1 MENIMDDAV
10 KAVLKEYDARNVKER
25 AAMADLVAGRGN
37 FNRDEFL
44 LAVGPE
50 SGALLRTLAVGAG
63 AMHILELGTSY
74 GYSTMWLAVAAKETG
89 GKVTTCDVAPA
100 KQEYAKAQ
108 LTRAGLAEY
117 VTFRAGDALQ
127 TIPTLPDGIDFVL
140 VDLWKDLYVP
150 CLKAFLPKLK
160 PGAILVAD
168 NMLQPP
174 QAKQDAL
181 AYRRAVR
188 AVPGMSSVLLSVGSG
203 LEVSRL
209 KGPLDA
215 ELGQ

>member
-10 KAVLKEYDARNVKER
+10 TTVLKEYDARNLKER
-25 AAMADLVAGRGN
+25 AMMAELMRTGGRIN
-37 FNRDEFL
+37 VDEML

-50 SGALLRTLAVGAG
+50 SGALLKTLAQGAG
-63 AMHILELGTSY
+63 ATHILELGTSY
-74 GYSTMWLAVAAKETG
+74 GYSTLWLAMAAKETG

-100 KQEYAKAQ
+100 KQEYAREA
-108 LTRAGLAEY
+108 LTRAGL
-117 VTFRAGDALQ
+117 VDHVVFRPGDALQ
-127 TIPTLPDGIDFVL
+127 TIPTLADGIDFVL

-150 CLKAFLPKLK
+150 CLNSFLPKLK

-168 NMLQPP
+168 NMLQPIQSRP
-174 QAKQDAL
+174 DAL

-188 AVPGMSSVLLSVGSG
+188 AIPGMSSVLLSVGSG

-209 KGPLDA
+209 RGPLD
-215 ELGQ
+215 EGV

>member
-1 MENIMDDAV
+1 MDDAV
-10 KAVLKEYDARNVKER
+10 KAVLNEYDARNLRER
-25 AAMADLVAGRGN
+25 ATITELIRGGGN
-37 FNRDEFL
+37 FNPDEFL

-50 SGALLRTLAVGAG
+50 SGALLKTLAVGAG
-63 AMHILELGTSY
+63 ATRILELGTSY
-74 GYSTMWLAVAAKETG
+74 GYSAMWLAIAAKETG

-108 LTRAGLAEY
+108 LTRAGLVDY

-127 TIPTLPDGIDFVL
+127 TIPTLADGIEFVL

-150 CLKAFLPKLK
+150 CLRAFLPKLK

-168 NMLQPP
+168 NMLQPV

-203 LEVSRL
+203 LEVSRM
-209 KGPLDA
+209 KGPLDD
-215 ELGQ
+215 EL